1 LKRSLYSS
9 FHSIRW
15 RLIFSYVFLTILTV
29 SVVGFVAMEIERR
42 SAYQRELGE
51 MQASADAIAHQ
62 ANRVLSP
69 TVRPYELTQLVRA
82 TAFLGNM
89 RVRILDRQHNL
100 VADSGLP
107 GEWNDMVWIAPPEGA
122 QLISPDLSSS
132 GLMVPLEHPK
142 QPDVRSSYS
151 NLPPGTL
158 MTVIR
163 KTYGPWGGRI
173 SFEALTSASAQGQ
186 NIVPIKERSDV
197 SVTVP
202 VGADENL
209 KGYVELSAGP
219 NYGAE
224 TLATTQQ
231 AFLFA
236 GVGTTLLAVL
246 IGLFMG
252 NRLAMPLR
260 HLSSTASQMGEGNLA
275 VRSSIHSQDEIG
287 DLAGRLNQMAERL
300 QTSFKQLEAE
310 RDALRRFIQDASHE
324 LRTPITAL
332 KNFNDLL
339 LGPASGDAEVLT
351 EFLTE
356 SQVQIDRLQWITQ
369 NLLNLSRIDAGLVQL
384 ECEDNDAGD
393 LLMSASVPFKPL
405 AADKGM
411 QLIVNLPDP
420 PLSVKCDSAR
430 MVLVLSNLVDNAIKY
445 TAIGGQVEMSASQ
458 VGEKVQFWVQDY
470 GPGISEEDLPHI
482 FERFYRGRNATGPG
496 SGLGLSIVA
505 SLVQAHGGKVWAES
519 EPGRGTKFIVEL

>member
-1 LKRSLYSS
+1 MKPIY
-9 FHSIRW
+9 SIRW
-15 RLIFSYVFLTILTV
+15 RLIFSYVFLTVLTV
-29 SVVGFVAMEIERR
+29 SVVGFLAMEIERR
-42 SAYQRELGE
+42 SANQREEAE

-62 ANRVLSP
+62 AFRVLTP
-69 TVRPYELTQLVRA
+69 TVRPFELTQLVRA

-89 RVRILDRQHNL
+89 RVRILDRQHNP

-122 QLISPDLSSS
+122 QLISPEVSSS
-132 GLMVPLEHPK
+132 GLVAPLESPK
-142 QPDVRSSYS
+142 SMDARPSYT
-151 NLPPGTL
+151 NLPPGTSL
-158 MTVIR
+158 TVIR

-173 SFEALTSASAQGQ
+173 SFEAMSAATNQGQ
-186 NIVPIKERSDV
+186 TAVQVKSRSDV
-197 SVTVP
+197 LVTAQ
-202 VGADENL
+202 VGTDGNL
-209 KGYVELSAGP
+209 QGYVELSAGP

-224 TLATTQQ
+224 TLATTEQ

-236 GVGTTLLAVL
+236 GAGTIFLAILFGLL
-246 IGLFMG
+246 MG

-260 HLSSTASQMGEGNLA
+260 HLSATASQMGQGNLA
-275 VRSSIHSQDEIG
+275 VRSPIRSKDEIG
-287 DLAGRLNQMAERL
+287 ELASRLNQMAERL
-300 QTSFKQLEAE
+300 QTSFQQIETE

-324 LRTPITAL
+324 LRTPLTAL

-339 LGPASGDAEVLT
+339 LGPAAGDMEVQT

-356 SQVQIDRLQWITQ
+356 SQIQIDRLQWITQ

-384 ECEDNDAGD
+384 DLEMNDVGELLQSAAG
-393 LLMSASVPFKPL
+393 PFKKL

-411 QLIVNLPDP
+411 QLVVTLLDP
-420 PLSVKCDSAR
+420 PMNVKCDSAR
-430 MVLVLSNLVDNAIKY
+430 IVLVLSNLVDNAIKY
-445 TAIGGQVEMSASQ
+445 TPPGELVELGAVQ
-458 VGEKVQFWVQDY
+458 QEDKVRFWVQDH

-519 EPGRGTKFIVEL
+519 EAGQGARFIVEL